1 MRVIRDYREGTDT
14 AMLYLPSGLYHNHL
28 MRYLSLL
35 RHDQLLL
42 CLYDDLCDAMIVL
55 RQIFGFLGVAEGFIP
70 IPRSNIIPPGSRAVG
85 FSTG

>member
-1 MRVIRDYREGTDT
+1 
-14 AMLYLPSGLYHNHL
+14 MLYLPSGLYHNHL
-28 MRYLSLL
+28 MRYLSLF

-42 CLYDDLCDAMIVL
+42 CLYDDLKRDAMIVL

-70 IPRSNIIPPGSRAVG
+70 NTAIQYNPPGSRAVG